1 MFIFYQEWTSK
12 FISIE
17 DPFDLNHNLAAGVS
31 HKMATFI
38 TNVFV
43 KAREHFGTLP
53 KIELRQIDEC
63 VSIIFNR
70 ACVMSAHQIPVW
82 NQFHPCLTHV
92 WRIGVSLKEQQLLWE
107 LPFMH
112 ESVEL
117 ATRATC
123 KCGPGGQALD
133 HVIYPVQYISF
144 EQIGSKTWI
153 ARSFN
158 GTHITLVIWWS

>member
-1 MFIFYQEWTSK
+1 MNTILYCLWFDPTWNRTRFYRFSSRRSIHSTTDRLNAHILLKITLPLFLNIVLSSFACVKLIVVLHFSTLLGFLCLIFYQEWTSK

-70 ACVMSAHQIPVW
+70 ACVMSAHQIPV
-82 NQFHPCLTHV
+82 
-92 WRIGVSLKEQQLLWE
+92 
-107 LPFMH
+107 
-112 ESVEL
+112 
-117 ATRATC
+117 
-123 KCGPGGQALD
+123 
-133 HVIYPVQYISF
+133 
-144 EQIGSKTWI
+144 
-153 ARSFN
+153 
-158 GTHITLVIWWS
+158 